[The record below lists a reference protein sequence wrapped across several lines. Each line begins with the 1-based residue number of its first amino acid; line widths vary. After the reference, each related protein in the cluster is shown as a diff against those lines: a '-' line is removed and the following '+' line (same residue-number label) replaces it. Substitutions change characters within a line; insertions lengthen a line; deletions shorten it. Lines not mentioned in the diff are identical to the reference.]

1 MVLKRLPICNPE
13 PSSSPHMSRPAT
25 FTFPPHAVLTTL
37 LSLAC
42 SACTTA
48 PPSSIQPPAPPSSV
62 WHNAPSSTT
71 QDWPTAGWWAQFGSP
86 ELTRVV
92 HLTLHD
98 NPEMDAAVARLQ
110 QAEALARQTRS
121 ALLPSVD
128 ASLGLSRSRSILSDG
143 ESESR
148 SLHALG
154 LQTSYELDLWRR
166 IGNASAAATARAR
179 ATAFDRDGIALTLAA
194 STASAWL
201 DTMTLHARDTLA
213 KDNLLRAEQ
222 ILALLVKR
230 GRSGVATPLEIAQQQ
245 TLVANQRRQQAA
257 LAQGSADAQVRLAV
271 LTGRPVAALPLE
283 FVDPA
288 QLTPPSIHAGL
299 PAGLL
304 TRRPD
309 IARAEAL
316 LAAANADVAAA
327 RAALLPRLSLT
338 ASLTSAFENPSRLFD
353 APLYGL
359 AGTLLA
365 PVFNGGRLAA
375 GRDAAVADQ
384 AALLASYR
392 RTVIAALGDVE
403 RSLAALAGI
412 ERQRLAQAQELAAAR
427 RATVLSEAR
436 YRAGADSLIVLLD
449 AQRNE
454 FAARDTALQL
464 VQARLQASLD
474 LYKALGGGWHTPPS
488 ASPETISLLA
498 TPTT

>member
-25 FTFPPHAVLTTL
+25 FTFPPHAVLTAL

-166 IGNASAAATARAR
+166 IGNA
-179 ATAFDRDGIALTLAA
+179 
-194 STASAWL
+194 
-201 DTMTLHARDTLA
+201 
-213 KDNLLRAEQ
+213 
-222 ILALLVKR
+222 
-230 GRSGVATPLEIAQQQ
+230 
-245 TLVANQRRQQAA
+245 
-257 LAQGSADAQVRLAV
+257 
-271 LTGRPVAALPLE
+271 
-283 FVDPA
+283 
-288 QLTPPSIHAGL
+288 
-299 PAGLL
+299 
-304 TRRPD
+304 
-309 IARAEAL
+309 
-316 LAAANADVAAA
+316 
-327 RAALLPRLSLT
+327 
-338 ASLTSAFENPSRLFD
+338 
-353 APLYGL
+353 
-359 AGTLLA
+359 
-365 PVFNGGRLAA
+365 
-375 GRDAAVADQ
+375 
-384 AALLASYR
+384 
-392 RTVIAALGDVE
+392 
-403 RSLAALAGI
+403 
-412 ERQRLAQAQELAAAR
+412 
-427 RATVLSEAR
+427 
-436 YRAGADSLIVLLD
+436 
-449 AQRNE
+449 
-454 FAARDTALQL
+454 
-464 VQARLQASLD
+464 
-474 LYKALGGGWHTPPS
+474 
-488 ASPETISLLA
+488 
-498 TPTT
+498 